1 MDPIR
6 DLPTPPPSV
15 VVDNEWSILLWI
27 VGGIAI
33 LFVGYLLTDS
43 MIVRRR
49 NRRLQQ
55 LRGLKKD

>member
-1 MDPIR
+1 MDPTQN
-6 DLPTPPPSV
+6 LPSPTPSP
-15 VVDNEWSILLWI
+15 VVDNEWYILLWI

-33 LFVGYLLTDS
+33 LFVGYLLIDS
-43 MIVRRR
+43 LIIHRR